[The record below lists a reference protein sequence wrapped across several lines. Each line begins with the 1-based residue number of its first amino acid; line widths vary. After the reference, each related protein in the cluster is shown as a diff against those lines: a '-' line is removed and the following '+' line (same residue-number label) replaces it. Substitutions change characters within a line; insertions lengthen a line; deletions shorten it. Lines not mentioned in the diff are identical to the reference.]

1 MGAGGG
7 SLVAADR
14 WSPNIQGAMGRVQGG
29 MRIADKSW
37 AYVLLRVAF
46 GVNFAVHG
54 FIRIY
59 SGIGAF
65 AVTTAE
71 HMAKSPLPHGFVYG
85 FAYVIPVI
93 EALLGVALIF
103 GVLTRVALVL
113 GAVFMMGLT
122 IGVGSNQ
129 QWDIAGQQ
137 LVYSVIFFLLLF
149 LLEHNALAV
158 DGLRRRD

>member
-1 MGAGGG
+1 
-7 SLVAADR
+7 
-14 WSPNIQGAMGRVQGG
+14 
-29 MRIADKSW
+29 
-37 AYVLLRVAF
+37 
-46 GVNFAVHG
+46 
-54 FIRIY
+54 
-59 SGIGAF
+59 
-65 AVTTAE
+65 
-71 HMAKSPLPHGFVYG
+71 MAKSPLPHGFVLG
-85 FAYVIPVI
+85 FSYAIPVI